1 MEKGFFDKVEDKAA
15 IRIWSE
21 KTQQEKGGSLM
32 KGLGTH
38 RRRVHNSGHC
48 PRKQADKAYSRAAN
62 VLTFLKRLMSI
73 TGMSEQ

>member
-32 KGLGTH
+32 KGYMLE
-38 RRRVHNSGHC
+38 
-48 PRKQADKAYSRAAN
+48 
-62 VLTFLKRLMSI
+62 L
-73 TGMSEQ
+73 